1 METTKDFRLPPADR
15 NTLKRWL
22 RRSTTPSGETRRAR
36 ILLALDAG
44 HSATETAKLLHIS
57 RATVHLWHR
66 RYRAEGLDGLTDRP
80 RSGRPTVIS
89 RETIERILFLT
100 TERVPREATH
110 WSTRLMARYAKV
122 SPWQVRKV
130 WQAADLKPHRLKT
143 FKISRDPKFAEK
155 VIDVVGLYLNPPDN
169 ALVLSVDEKTQIQAL
184 DRTHPMLPLRPGQV
198 ERRTHDYKRHG
209 TTNLYAAFNI
219 ATGEVLGRV
228 TRRHRATE
236 FRQFLAQID
245 RATPPDLALH
255 LIVDNSST
263 HTTEAIRDFLAAHPR
278 FHLHFTPT
286 SASWLNAVETWFG
299 QLERRALRRGVFTSV
314 TELRETIRAFIDSHN
329 THAAKP
335 FRWTKS
341 AQTILD
347 AVSRAR
353 EALSKETSHTG
364 H

>member
-1 METTKDFRLPPADR
+1 MTQ
-15 NTLKRWL
+15 
-22 RRSTTPSGETRRAR
+22 
-36 ILLALDAG
+36 
-44 HSATETAKLLHIS
+44 
-57 RATVHLWHR
+57 
-66 RYRAEGLDGLTDRP
+66 
-80 RSGRPTVIS
+80 
-89 RETIERILFLT
+89 
-100 TERVPREATH
+100 
-110 WSTRLMARYAKV
+110 
-122 SPWQVRKV
+122 WQVRQI
-130 WQAADLKPHRLKT
+130 WEAADLKPHRLKT
-143 FKISRDPKFAEK
+143 FKLSQDPHFAEK

-209 TTNLYAAFNI
+209 TTNLYAAFNV
-219 ATGEVLGRV
+219 ATGEVLGRI

-245 RATPPDLALH
+245 RATPSDLALH

-263 HTTEAIRDFLAAHPR
+263 HTTEVIRDFLAAHPR

-314 TELRETIRAFIDSHN
+314 SELRDAIRGFIQAHN

-335 FRWTKS
+335 FRWAKS
-341 AQTILD
+341 AQNILD
-347 AVSRAR
+347 AVGRAR
-353 EALSKETSHTG
+353 DTMRTETFPHGRLADPHYYRGRVGPTIESIAAQHGEHLLLDFGDRRRPGVASPNTTLAALARIRHARLTHAGGSVVH
-364 H
+364 

>member
-1 METTKDFRLPPADR
+1 MQTTKGFQLLRDDR
-15 NTLKRWL
+15 ETLRRWL
-22 RRSTTPSGETRRAR
+22 RRSTTPSGQTRRAR
-36 ILLALDAG
+36 ILLSLDEG
-44 HSATETAKLLHIS
+44 RSPTETARLLHIS

-66 RYRAEGLDGLTDRP
+66 RYRAEGLGGLVDRP
-80 RSGRPTVIS
+80 RSGRPTVIDP
-89 RETIERILFLT
+89 RTVERILLLT
-100 TERVPREATH
+100 TERVPVEATH
-110 WSTRLMARYAKV
+110 WSTRLMARYAGV
-122 SPWQVRKV
+122 TQWQVRQV
-130 WQAADLKPHRLKT
+130 WRAADVKPHRLKT
-143 FKISRDPKFAEK
+143 FKLSRDPQFAEK
-155 VIDVVGLYLNPPDN
+155 VIDVVGLYLDPPDN

-184 DRTHPMLPLRPGQV
+184 DRTQPGLPMKPG
-198 ERRTHDYKRHG
+198 RTGTLTHDYKRHG
-209 TTNLYAAFNI
+209 TTNLYAAFNV
-219 ATGEVLGRV
+219 ATGEVLGRI

-245 RATPPDLALH
+245 RATPPELALH

-314 TELRETIRAFIDSHN
+314 SELRDEIRRFIEAHN
-329 THAAKP
+329 IHSAKP

-341 AQTILD
+341 ARAILE
-347 AVSRAR
+347 AVERAR
-353 EALSKETSHTG
+353 TSLSQETSRTG